1 MPKPTVVSTIEVLA
15 QGAVLEISFDAGT
28 TWAALPGLE
37 KIPRIGTEG
46 SFVEMTSIDELV
58 KRFGKGTR
66 NPPEWELPCK
76 RIGDDATQDLLI
88 ARAIDDENE
97 APVKFRATYRTG
109 DILEADVVLNG
120 FYMDEASQGDT
131 PQLFGV
137 KGQQTG
143 DIVTS
148 KVV

>member
-1 MPKPTVVSTIEVLA
+1 MPKPTTVSTTEVLA
-15 QGAVLEISFDAGT
+15 QGAVLEVSFDGGT
-28 TWAALPGLE
+28 TYDPLPGLE

-76 RIGDDATQDLLI
+76 RIGNNTVQDNLI
-88 ARAIDDENE
+88 ARATDDENE
-97 APVKFRATYRTG
+97 DAVKFRATYRTG
-109 DILEADVVLNG
+109 DILEADVILNG
-120 FYMDEASQGDT
+120 FYMDEAAQGDT

-143 DIVTS
+143 DIATS

>member
-1 MPKPTVVSTIEVLA
+1 MPKPTTVSTTEVLA
-15 QGAVLEISFDAGT
+15 QGAVLEVSFDDGT
-28 TWAALPGLE
+28 TYDLLPGLE

-46 SFVEMTSIDELV
+46 AFVEMTSIDELV

-76 RIGDDATQDLLI
+76 RIGNNVVQDNLI
-88 ARAIDDENE
+88 ARAVDDENE
-97 APVKFRATYRTG
+97 DPVKFRATYRTG
-109 DILEADVVLNG
+109 DIVEADVILNG
-120 FYMDEASQGDT
+120 FYMDEAAQGDT
-131 PQLFGV
+131 PQLFAV

>member
-1 MPKPTVVSTIEVLA
+1 MPKPSVVSTTEVLA
-15 QGAVLEISFDAGT
+15 QGAVLEVSFDGGT
-28 TWAALPGLE
+28 VWAELPGLE

-46 SFVEMTSIDELV
+46 SFVDMTSINELV

-88 ARAIDDENE
+88 AAAQDDENE
-97 APVKFRATYRTG
+97 DAVKFRVTYRTG
-109 DILEADVVLNG
+109 DILEADVILNG
-120 FYMDEASQGDT
+120 FYMDEAAQGDT

-143 DIVTS
+143 DITTR